1 MQTYKDVV
9 ATFKEKNPKKDG
21 TWKYDP
27 ELGFYRQGG
36 RVGYKPGGIVEP
48 GVTHYATEYLS
59 NEEFSSLYKKFKG
72 TDKEFADSLNKKG
85 YKAKADRKFTAD
97 SVFTRRKRLELE
109 SKGYV
114 RPTIKDFKK
123 EAKALGIDIK
133 GLDDQTIKNKVRDKR
148 GDLVKQKKRLT
159 DPDFAA
165 KERAIQK
172 AWQEANPEKVK
183 EVRFQSRVRAYEKTG
198 MIQPVKNAKEE
209 LWRSLF
215 EDGKRYTEGR
225 RLKIQGDYG
234 RYVPRERFL
243 NAKIL
248 DTKTGKTITFKNL
261 ENYINPKNTGKTYD
275 QVIKPYNQKWFINDT
290 PGLRTEINSKLIP
303 NWTKADKR
311 NFFEIQ
317 HNAGRYNDPFDVSLS
332 NRSVNLK
339 ESQVRTKF
347 EKMWNASDNLSDKK
361 KAFKFYN
368 DNLPKEIL
376 SKPSIVE
383 RPRYFGEEVPLDKQ
397 LRTLKKESGVNLP
410 RGTLKKA
417 ELLLQQF
424 CGYGKSA
431 GGRIGFNKG
440 SCSPEVAQ
448 RNFLMATDDVAK
460 GRVTGKA
467 AEQITKN
474 AGKIVAKAGS
484 KSALMSILGPAGLG
498 LDIAFEIGS
507 IGTDMA
513 MDSNV
518 TLKGAL
524 QNNWLTGF
532 FMKGTGQEE
541 YHKGLFARDSS
552 AKPFGTAMDLYAR
565 IEEEERALKRMKTG
579 SDRATTT
586 EAMLN
591 AQKQKIADLS
601 SFFDKLARK
610 EGGRYLA
617 LEEGSP
623 EQVAYER
630 AKQEHDSIGAAK
642 ALLKRTSKAG
652 FEKMIKEGAQNK
664 MRGYS
669 KYGYEEPEQ
678 YGDFTKNELDTILK
692 KFAPDNPNV
701 NPETY
706 GFKDY
711 SDLSTFISNFGKTQN
726 VAEAGGVANMA
737 AGGRIGFKLGGFDKG
752 RRAFMKWLAGITGAT
767 IAGGTGLIKLSK
779 GAKTVAPQVTEEVIK
794 RSADGMPTYIADL
807 IKVVKAKGVK
817 KIVDSNI
824 NKYPDTVHSYKGVEV
839 IDEVGGTTRI
849 KRSTEGVATDSSTGK
864 MNEGI
869 SKEVEME
876 IKPSNEVFTDPESG
890 MSWYIDEGKGT
901 RVYETKPPDEYMEGT
916 VRPDNEGKM
925 KDFEEGIDDVDHLEL
940 KKIADEG
947 TYDTSLP
954 DIDDID

>member
-1 MQTYKDVV
+1 MKIHEYNEMMRHLTRREPSDKHLAAMPLY
-9 ATFKEKNPKKDG
+9 E
-21 TWKYDP
+21 
-27 ELGFYRQGG
+27 QGG
-36 RVGYKPGGIVEP
+36 RVGDRTGKTVRGSTIATQKPVEFYVDIVRNMIKDSKYVPPVNINAREVGTIPNFKKAKELVKAETGESFDVLYKRNIKKRKDIKRAADPEKRQRDLISMAERKGKRRVLKADPSDPVTITDRERALNFEQRKYNKDLNLKIRQDPDIILKDKMLMDKLSTTVSKDGNIIKVKPTLDDIKNRGIVE
-48 GVTHYATEYLS
+48 VEHQRDI
-59 NEEFSSLYKKFKG
+59 YKKGK
-72 TDKEFADSLNKKG
+72 L
-85 YKAKADRKFTAD
+85 
-97 SVFTRRKRLELE
+97 
-109 SKGYV
+109 
-114 RPTIKDFKK
+114 KDLPYNRNFILGPYNREGGFKK
-123 EAKALGIDIK
+123 MAETFIE
-133 GLDDQTIKNKVRDKR
+133 KN
-148 GDLVKQKKRLT
+148 
-159 DPDFAA
+159 PD
-165 KERAIQK
+165 
-172 AWQEANPEKVK
+172 ANNIKVK
-183 EVRFQSRVRAYEKTG
+183 N
-198 MIQPVKNAKEE
+198 I
-209 LWRSLF
+209 
-215 EDGKRYTEGR
+215 
-225 RLKIQGDYG
+225 I
-234 RYVPRERFL
+234 
-243 NAKIL
+243 
-248 DTKTGKTITFKNL
+248 
-261 ENYINPKNTGKTYD
+261 
-275 QVIKPYNQKWFINDT
+275 
-290 PGLRTEINSKLIP
+290 
-303 NWTKADKR
+303 
-311 NFFEIQ
+311 
-317 HNAGRYNDPFDVSLS
+317 
-332 NRSVNLK
+332 
-339 ESQVRTKF
+339 
-347 EKMWNASDNLSDKK
+347 
-361 KAFKFYN
+361 
-368 DNLPKEIL
+368 
-376 SKPSIVE
+376 
-383 RPRYFGEEVPLDKQ
+383 
-397 LRTLKKESGVNLP
+397 
-410 RGTLKKA
+410 KKA
-417 ELLLQQF
+417 EELGVTLQPNVPKGTFPTKGIGYKQVGGPVEKFANAAAHSLQGSKLDLSPKKSVADLQKLMQGF

-752 RRAFMKWLAGITGAT
+752 RRAFMKWLAGFTGAT